1 MVSRLLPQKVKTRLM
16 TMIGLFF
23 TLLIVGVVLFTAG
36 ERNRALKSDQEHGLR
51 VKFDGV
57 LKGIHDRND
66 SALVMASLIAEGAD
80 IQAAF
85 AAGDREAL
93 LRLTMP
99 FYKANKER
107 FGLSQ
112 YQFHTPPATSFLR
125 LHKPEKFGD
134 DLSVVRP
141 DVLEAN
147 REKKIVQG
155 LAVGR
160 EGMGIRGVVPM
171 TVEGRHIGTVE
182 IGVALDDNFLA
193 PLKTALKTE
202 IAVMI
207 PEGTGF
213 VYQAKTQ
220 NMGISDALSPIFRE
234 IMDKGEVK
242 YLRSEDKDGKIFL
255 TAYGPLKDYN
265 GQTVGVLALPE
276 DITSILAANRSGL
289 YQLAGIGLAILL
301 LALFSTYFFTNVLI
315 NNPLQ
320 AIISKLQEA
329 GRGDLTQYIQSR
341 SLRAINCPNDIIAR
355 ARLECG
361 CDNPLSNCWEEC
373 GSFAPEVKCP
383 RLLDRKF
390 AHCRD
395 CSDVYQLGV
404 LDEFAELGSCFNAFL
419 RSVRKMVLDI
429 QGSTKEMFG
438 ASHNLSTLS
447 QGMREGAEQAVQR
460 TNAVAAAAEEM
471 SANMNSV
478 AAASEQ
484 AATNVSTVADSA
496 GEMTQTIAGISAN
509 TDKANG
515 IANAAVVQARN
526 TTDKVNILRK
536 AADEISKVTGVI
548 TEISGQTNL
557 LALNATIEAAR
568 AGDAGK
574 GFAVVANEIKE
585 LAKQTSSATQ
595 EIKMQVEG
603 IQQSTHE
610 TIGEIKE
617 ITSIIDQISEIVTT
631 IATAM
636 EEQKATTSEI
646 GANVDQAALGINE
659 VNENVAQ
666 SSTVAGEIAADI
678 SEISMVTESITASS
692 KEVNGSADD
701 LAQLAEKL
709 QAMVSRFKV

>member
-1 MVSRLLPQKVKTRLM
+1 
-16 TMIGLFF
+16 MIGLFF

-36 ERNRALKSDQEHGLR
+36 ERNAALKNNQEHGLR

-66 SALVMASLIAEGAD
+66 SALVMASLIAENTD

-85 AAGDREAL
+85 AAGDRDTL

-99 FYKANKER
+99 FFKANKER

-134 DLSVVRP
+134 DLSTVRP

-147 REKKIVQG
+147 REKKIIAG
-155 LAVGR
+155 MAVGR

-171 TVEGRHIGTVE
+171 VVDGRHIGTVE
-182 IGVALDDNFLA
+182 IGVALDDKFLA

-207 PEGTGF
+207 PQGTGF
-213 VYQAKTQ
+213 IYQAKTG
-220 NMGISDALSPIFRE
+220 NMRIPESLFPTLKE
-234 IMDKGEVK
+234 IMDKGDIR
-242 YLRSEDKDGKIFL
+242 YLRSAEDDRIVL
-255 TAYGPLKDYN
+255 TAYGPIKDYN
-265 GQTVGVLALPE
+265 GTTVGVLALPE

-289 YQLAGIGLAILL
+289 YQLAGIGLVILL
-301 LALFSTYFFTNVLI
+301 LALFSTYFFTNILI

-320 AIISKLQEA
+320 AIIGKLQEA
-329 GRGDLTQYIQSR
+329 GRGDLTQYIEGG
-341 SLRAINCPNDIIAR
+341 SLRAINCPDDIFAR
-355 ARLECG
+355 AAVECG
-361 CDNPLSNCWEEC
+361 CDNPHSNCWEEC

-395 CSDVYQLGV
+395 CSDVYKVGV

-460 TNAVAAAAEEM
+460 TNTVAAAAEEM

-496 GEMTQTIAGISAN
+496 GEMTSTIAQISAN

-515 IANAAVVQARN
+515 IANAAVAQARN

-610 TIGEIKE
+610 TIDEIKE

-631 IATAM
+631 IAKAM

-646 GANVDQAALGINE
+646 GANVDQAALGIKE

-678 SEISMVTESITASS
+678 SEISVVTESITASS